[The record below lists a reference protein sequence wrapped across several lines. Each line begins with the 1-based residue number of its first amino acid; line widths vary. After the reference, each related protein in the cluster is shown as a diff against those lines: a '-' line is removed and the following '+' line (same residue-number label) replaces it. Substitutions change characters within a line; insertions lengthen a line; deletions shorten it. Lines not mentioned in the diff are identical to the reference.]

1 MTLRS
6 KLPGGRERELRR
18 LSFSPCLGS
27 ILALLTMVAL
37 AACGSGQP
45 AGESR
50 TAGKRDL
57 VNYFGQKPFTIVVNY
72 KVGGSTDAWVRM
84 FARHLGRYL
93 PGQPTVIIDSR
104 PGGSG
109 LVGPK
114 YLETVPEKDGLT
126 IGAFG
131 GGLVR
136 EQAMGVFP
144 IDLRKLGIIAVVGDS
159 TVTYGRKEVFP
170 KGYKSA
176 LSPANLPFFI
186 GHAEKDDAYVR
197 GYIYWN
203 FLGLEREKDFRQLIG
218 YDGDAARL
226 HAMQQGEIDFA
237 DNRVGGYKKTVLPFV
252 EDGLFVPMWQNGVLD
267 QSGKPTRHPGLPEI
281 PTFAEVV
288 KELKGNEPEGR
299 LWDFLLWQISADS
312 ALRILVTPSDCPAD
326 VLEAIRSA
334 FRTTL
339 ADPAYLEQQEQ
350 LMGTWDQIHAV
361 GDQAEKIIDDIIN
374 TVDKVMDVYEN
385 ILSR

>member
-6 KLPGGRERELRR
+6 NLPRGRARGLRR
-18 LSFSPCLGS
+18 LSFSPGLGS
-27 ILALLTMVAL
+27 ILALLAM

-84 FARHLGRYL
+84 FGRHLGRYL
-93 PGQPTVIIDSR
+93 PGRPSVIVDSR

-186 GHAEKDDAYVR
+186 GHAEKDDAYVIGHAEKDDAYVR

-203 FLGLEREKDFRQLIG
+203 LLGLEREKDFRQLIG

-226 HAMQQGEIDFA
+226 QAMQQGEIDFA

-252 EDGLFVPMWQNGVLD
+252 EDGLFVPMWG
-267 QSGKPTRHPGLPEI
+267 SG
-281 PTFAEVV
+281 
-288 KELKGNEPEGR
+288 
-299 LWDFLLWQISADS
+299 AD
-312 ALRILVTPSDCPAD
+312 RIVG
-326 VLEAIRSA
+326 AIRPGMRPGDA
-334 FRTTL
+334 
-339 ADPAYLEQQEQ
+339 AYAA
-350 LMGTWDQIHAV
+350 MT
-361 GDQAEKIIDDIIN
+361 
-374 TVDKVMDVYEN
+374 
-385 ILSR
+385 